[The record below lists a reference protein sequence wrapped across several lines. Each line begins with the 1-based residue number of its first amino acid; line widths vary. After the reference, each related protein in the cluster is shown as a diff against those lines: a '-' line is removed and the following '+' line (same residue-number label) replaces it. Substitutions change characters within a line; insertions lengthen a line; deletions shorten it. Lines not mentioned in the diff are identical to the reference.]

1 MERDLTEHRLR
12 GEELF
17 CGRVLRLHRDEVGL
31 PDGTESVR
39 EVIRHDGAVC
49 VIPLLADGR
58 AVTVSQYRYAQG
70 RVMRE
75 IPAGKLEKGE
85 DPAACALRELEE
97 ETGYRAGRL
106 IPLGL
111 YVGSP
116 AILDEPIRMYA
127 ALDLTEG
134 EANPDEGELLEVE
147 ATPLRELV
155 DAVLAGEIADGKTQV
170 AVLRLYLMLSE
181 GRL

>member
-1 MERDLTEHRLR
+1 
-12 GEELF
+12 
-17 CGRVLRLHRDEVGL
+17 
-31 PDGTESVR
+31 
-39 EVIRHDGAVC
+39 
-49 VIPLLADGR
+49 
-58 AVTVSQYRYAQG
+58 
-70 RVMRE
+70 
-75 IPAGKLEKGE
+75 
-85 DPAACALRELEE
+85 
-97 ETGYRAGRL
+97 
-106 IPLGL
+106 
-111 YVGSP
+111 
-116 AILDEPIRMYA
+116 MYA